1 MFSASIG
8 VKASRSMLRTFSVT
22 LFWLEWPKVI
32 CDGAVSTAA
41 GRADGPAAAEVT
53 VDERQIRIKVYELA
67 SGEELESYSV
77 SFNSK

>member
-1 MFSASIG
+1 MMVEESG
-8 VKASRSMLRTFSVT
+8 VDV
-22 LFWLEWPKVI
+22 VI
-32 CDGAVSTAA
+32 CVQSGGTIVGGNLEEGPVYLAA